1 MQVFREI
8 LIYISQKILNNAK
21 WAEGRSKMTVMQWYE
36 VSVEITRESE
46 KRKRTGKPRAKE
58 DAIISAMKKYGLLY
72 VELEPGGNIWGLI
85 EKAGSRWAL
94 LVGVS
99 SNRQRV
105 LTHVI
110 GSLEGNNWTPEE
122 LQAIYRETVSKR
134 RGSINEETDRF
145 YDDPSAV
152 CGDSRYSGGAVL
164 PSRLQYRRRSAE

>member
-1 MQVFREI
+1 
-8 LIYISQKILNNAK
+8 
-21 WAEGRSKMTVMQWYE
+21 MTFMQWYE
-36 VSVEITRESE
+36 VSSEITRESK

-134 RGSINEETDRF
+134 
-145 YDDPSAV
+145 
-152 CGDSRYSGGAVL
+152 
-164 PSRLQYRRRSAE
+164 

>member
-1 MQVFREI
+1 
-8 LIYISQKILNNAK
+8 
-21 WAEGRSKMTVMQWYE
+21 MTFKQWYE
-36 VSVEITRESE
+36 VSAEVTRETE
-46 KRKRTGKPRAKE
+46 KRMRTGKPRAKE

-72 VELEPGGNIWGLI
+72 VEFEPGGNIWGLI
-85 EKAGSRWAL
+85 ENAGSRWAL

-134 RGSINEETDRF
+134 
-145 YDDPSAV
+145 
-152 CGDSRYSGGAVL
+152 
-164 PSRLQYRRRSAE
+164 

>member
-1 MQVFREI
+1 
-8 LIYISQKILNNAK
+8 
-21 WAEGRSKMTVMQWYE
+21 MTFMQWYE
-36 VSVEITRESE
+36 VSSEITRESE
-46 KRKRTGKPRAKE
+46 KRKRTGKLRAKE

-105 LTHVI
+105 LTHII

-122 LQAIYRETVSKR
+122 LQMIYLEIANKR
-134 RGSINEETDRF
+134 
-145 YDDPSAV
+145 
-152 CGDSRYSGGAVL
+152 
-164 PSRLQYRRRSAE
+164 